1 MYGKK
6 GRGENG
12 FEGGGKNGREGKG
25 GRKEALLQTKII
37 HYTTDLDH

>member
-12 FEGGGKNGREGKG
+12 FEGGGKKGEGREGWKEG
-25 GRKEALLQTKII
+25 GAPPNKNCPL
-37 HYTTDLDH
+37 HH